1 MQSGYAARCR
11 KSAALPAWGEKS
23 DSLCARW
30 ESAWEHDPFQLHSLG
45 RNAIVSSGAVQRAAV
60 QRTRATRVRLI
71 ILALITLATV
81 LNYLDRAVLG
91 VAAPTMTK
99 ELRISPATMGIIF
112 SAFSWTYAIAQIPG
126 GMLLDRLGTRI
137 TYGLSLSI
145 WSLFTLLHGFAQ
157 NVASL
162 LTFRLGLGVAEAPCF
177 PANSRVLSTWFPQQE
192 RARANGVYSVG
203 QYAGLAFFSPL
214 LFWIVAAWGWRSLF
228 LICGTIGILY
238 AIIWYVSYREP
249 HVSKLVGQ
257 GELDH
262 IEAGGGLGHLGS
274 QVPFSWDLARRI
286 LAKRQILGASIG
298 QFCGNSTLVF
308 FLTWFP
314 TYLATE
320 RHMDWLKSGFFA
332 VMPYIAATVG
342 VLIGGAVSDAL
353 IRRTGSANLGRKLP
367 IVAGLLLAS
376 TIVLANFVSSNQLV
390 ILVMSIAFF
399 GQGMVNLGWTL
410 ISDVAPKPLIG
421 LTGGVFNFCANLA
434 GIITPLVVGFILQ
447 ATGSFYFA
455 LAYIAVLGLIGAVA
469 YILIVGDV
477 RRVELEEL

>member
-1 MQSGYAARCR
+1 MSNGAQAFA
-11 KSAALPAWGEKS
+11 SATSTSRGTK
-23 DSLCARW
+23 
-30 ESAWEHDPFQLHSLG
+30 
-45 RNAIVSSGAVQRAAV
+45 
-60 QRTRATRVRLI
+60 VRLL
-71 ILALITLATV
+71 ILVLITLATV

-99 ELRISPATMGIIF
+99 ELGISPATMGVIF
-112 SAFSWTYAIAQIPG
+112 SAFSWTYALAQVPG
-126 GMLLDRLGTRI
+126 GMMLDKLGTRL
-137 TYGLSLSI
+137 TYGLSLGF

-157 NVASL
+157 NVATL

-192 RARANGVYSVG
+192 RARANSVYSVG
-203 QYAGLAFFSPL
+203 QYAGLAFFSPV
-214 LFWIVAAWGWRSLF
+214 LFWIVGAYGWRSLF
-228 LICGTIGILY
+228 MICGAIGILY
-238 AIIWYVSYREP
+238 AAIWYVSYREP
-249 HVSKLVGQ
+249 HESKRVGQ
-257 GELDH
+257 AELDH
-262 IEAGGGLGHLGS
+262 IEAGGGLGHRGP
-274 QVPFSWDLARRI
+274 QVPFSWSLARRI
-286 LAKRQILGASIG
+286 LGKRQILGASIG

-342 VLIGGAVSDAL
+342 VLVGGAISDML
-353 IRRTGSANLGRKLP
+353 IRKTGSANLGRKLP
-367 IVAGLLLAS
+367 IVTGLLLAS
-376 TIVLANFVSSNQLV
+376 TIVLANFVGSNELV

-455 LAYIAVLGLIGAVA
+455 LAYIAVLGLIGAAA
-469 YILIVGDV
+469 YIFIVGDV
-477 RRVELEEL
+477 HRVELEEI